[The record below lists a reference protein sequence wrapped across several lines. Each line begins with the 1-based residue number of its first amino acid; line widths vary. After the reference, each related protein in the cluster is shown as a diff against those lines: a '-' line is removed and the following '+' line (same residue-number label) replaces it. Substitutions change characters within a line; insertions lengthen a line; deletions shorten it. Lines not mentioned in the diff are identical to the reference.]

1 MVLDALSTARPE
13 YCPTCTVQVRRE
25 HEEQI
30 TCSRCHKTFTAVR
43 RDPRRGLPTYCHPC
57 SRIVNRELATERS
70 SRRPSITEGH
80 IQRWHDTAAK
90 QPPDRRFGPATRRR
104 CQVGWDR
111 ATHTFRGVIL
121 ELTGKAE
128 DITRWYADWNSATAI
143 FEVEA
148 PTIPA
153 LVHELQRYADLGSGV
168 RRELLRDVPPHLRD
182 QVNPSAETKHSE

>member
-1 MVLDALSTARPE
+1 M
-13 YCPTCTVQVRRE
+13 
-25 HEEQI
+25 
-30 TCSRCHKTFTAVR
+30 
-43 RDPRRGLPTYCHPC
+43 
-57 SRIVNRELATERS
+57 NRELATVRS

-128 DITRWYADWNSATAI
+128 DITHWYADWNSATASASAVTASGPSVPNTTAKSTVATLTGS
-143 FEVEA
+143 EMKVTVEEA
-148 PTIPA
+148 PTT
-153 LVHELQRYADLGSGV
+153 V
-168 RRELLRDVPPHLRD
+168 RERLI
-182 QVNPSAETKHSE
+182 A